1 MKEKEYTDK
10 TKNFG
15 VCFINETLLWFSS
28 VRITTA
34 QYPVPSVCAKDQMDD
49 WFESLA
55 ECLHWNV
62 RKPQKAMPGLRESP
76 NTNSTSDSS

>member
-1 MKEKEYTDK
+1 MVPQKKRRKKKLIEYCI
-10 TKNFG
+10 F
-15 VCFINETLLWFSS
+15 VFS

-62 RKPQKAMPGLRESP
+62 RKPQKPMPTLIDSP
-76 NTNSTSDSS
+76 STNSLTGNSDSSS